1 MKKLILLLSLAA
13 AVALVAAGCSDE
25 RAHPTAGVADKAAG
39 PLAPDDGSRNAGVV
53 VVANRGSGSI
63 SVIDA
68 RAATL
73 LGTYPLPQDDGEPTP
88 EPMYV
93 SHSARANTVLVGDR
107 ANDRVVAFDAVTF
120 DVVGTAA
127 AGQGVFHQWANPDGQ
142 QLWVNN
148 DIDNTIS
155 IIDPVS
161 LDLIHTV
168 DIPADLVAMGGKPHD
183 VVLDHR
189 GRWAYVTLVGVAGDF
204 DYLLQYD
211 TTTFTELN
219 RQPVGGDP
227 HVSIGVNTNLYV
239 PCQVSGEVLV
249 YDPETLALVDQIEVP
264 GAHGAAMAGD
274 GRHFFCTNVPGGG
287 DGAIYTIGTRRNQV
301 AGSPTDS
308 PYPVPHNL
316 SATPDGKLL
325 FVTHSGGS
333 SDKVTV
339 YQLVGPYRQAEYQTE
354 LTVGLNPFGIG
365 YAYPEDTIGRGAR
378 QVGSR

>member
-1 MKKLILLLSLAA
+1 MKNPILPLTLAA
-13 AVALVAAGCSDE
+13 ALALTLLTAGCSDQD
-25 RAHPTAGVADKAAG
+25 AHPTAATVDKATGARST
-39 PLAPDDGSRNAGVV
+39 DDGSRNTGVV
-53 VVANRGSGSI
+53 VVANRGAGSI
-63 SVIDA
+63 SVIGA
-68 RAATL
+68 RNATL
-73 LGTYPLPQDDGEPTP
+73 LGTYALPQADGEPTP

-93 SHSARANTVLVGDR
+93 SASERANTVLVGDR
-107 ANDRVVAFDAVTF
+107 ANHRVVAFDAATF

-127 AGQGVFHQWANPDGQ
+127 TGQGVFHQWANPRGR

-155 IIDPVS
+155 VIDPVS

-168 DIPADLVAMGGKPHD
+168 DIPADLAAMGGKPHD

-189 GRWAYVTLVGVAGDF
+189 GRWAYVTLVGVQGDA

-211 TTTFTELN
+211 AATFTELN

-227 HVSIGVNTNLYV
+227 HVSIGVNTDLYV
-239 PCQVSGEVLV
+239 PCQESGEVLV
-249 YDPETLALVDQIEVP
+249 FDPEGLELLDRIAVP

-274 GRHFFCTNVPGGG
+274 GRHFFCTNLPGGG
-287 DGAIYTIGTRRNQV
+287 NGALYTIGTRRNQV

-316 SATPDGKLL
+316 AATPDGKLL

-339 YQLVGPYRQAEYQTE
+339 YRLVGPHRQAQYLSE

-365 YAYPEDTIGRGAR
+365 YASPAAGVGRS
-378 QVGSR
+378 SR